1 MKTQSNPTPT
11 DPFKL
16 MRWRVHEAQGP
27 GRRGFAVFQAAR
39 HQGPLIWIIP
49 AHLSHNP
56 MPRGLPDGIG
66 RRIHLIRL
74 TSKVDLLSVTEEA
87 LLSWAPDM
95 VISEPEK
102 PLSLN
107 AGRRLQLATEA
118 GKTTGL
124 MLIREGQGNN
134 ATETRWHCAPVAGE
148 CQDSTAHQWEP
159 PFLREVQHLQVVGI
173 VA

>member
-66 RRIHLIRL
+66 QRIHLIRL
-74 TSKVDLLSVTEEA
+74 TSKVDLLSATEEA

-107 AGRRLQLATEA
+107 AGRRLQL
-118 GKTTGL
+118 
-124 MLIREGQGNN
+124 